1 MSPHFLF
8 LFVFESNNC
17 NNFKLNGSIKVLVQ
31 NSDQD
36 VVSRLWWI
44 SYVPFPSIF
53 YETPFI
59 LEKKH
64 FGVKVVQRKVY
75 IKFLLLALVEIAK
88 VYSHQFIVDPS
99 ITVCGDAP
107 KYAMKAFRFSWPIK
121 SLDNELK
128 ALMLSFILAKVPKEY
143 F

>member
-1 MSPHFLF
+1 MNFLHQYKAYF
-8 LFVFESNNC
+8 DIN
-17 NNFKLNGSIKVLVQ
+17 
-31 NSDQD
+31 
-36 VVSRLWWI
+36 
-44 SYVPFPSIF
+44 PIF

-75 IKFLLLALVEIAK
+75 IKFLLLALAEIAK

-107 KYAMKAFRFSWPIK
+107 KYAMKAFKFS
-121 SLDNELK
+121 
-128 ALMLSFILAKVPKEY
+128 
-143 F
+143 

>member
-1 MSPHFLF
+1 MVTKIKQVEIQTCLFTLHTFDCLVFKHSWDVQQTVRKKVFLEEIFLF
-8 LFVFESNNC
+8 LC
-17 NNFKLNGSIKVLVQ
+17 AI
-31 NSDQD
+31 
-36 VVSRLWWI
+36 
-44 SYVPFPSIF
+44 SIF

-75 IKFLLLALVEIAK
+75 IKFLLLALAEIAK

-107 KYAMKAFRFSWPIK
+107 KYAMKAFRFS
-121 SLDNELK
+121 
-128 ALMLSFILAKVPKEY
+128 
-143 F
+143 